1 MCTNLQYLFYKR
13 ASFLEN
19 AENER
24 SYFSKFKNSMRAK
37 KCEKLIRNELKK
49 NNRSFLTT
57 SYECFPCELI
67 N

>member
-1 MCTNLQYLFYKR
+1 MSTNLQDLFYKR
-13 ASFLEN
+13 ASCIEN
-19 AENER
+19 AENGH

-57 SYECFPCELI
+57 SYDCFPSELI